1 MIFHFKVF
9 FLPNSIFF
17 SCWRHVEVFQSQR
30 TGSNLQFW
38 LHLDSLYSLSIPEQ
52 GRSSNIAVALLYCSP
67 NPPNSWFAPDK
78 TSEGR
83 TEGHQSPRL
92 HICPQ
97 LRIDLC
103 AKIHIMPSTKQF
115 RIQSYQLFH
124 CYQTMNLIHPF
135 LTLILSKLKMYL
147 IIFILS
153 TKMYLP
159 HSIKIRMF
167 GPKSAVFAYFVT
179 IIGLGDHSVPC
190 VLMSFMQKKGL
201 NL

>member
-1 MIFHFKVF
+1 MITKEWTTWWYFILRYF
-9 FLPNSIFF
+9 FYQIPFF

-30 TGSNLQFW
+30 TGSNLQFS

-103 AKIHIMPSTKQF
+103 AKIHIMPSTKLF
-115 RIQSYQLFH
+115 RIQSFQLFH

-153 TKMYLP
+153 TKAFPPFY
-159 HSIKIRMF
+159 
-167 GPKSAVFAYFVT
+167 
-179 IIGLGDHSVPC
+179 
-190 VLMSFMQKKGL
+190 Q
-201 NL
+201 N